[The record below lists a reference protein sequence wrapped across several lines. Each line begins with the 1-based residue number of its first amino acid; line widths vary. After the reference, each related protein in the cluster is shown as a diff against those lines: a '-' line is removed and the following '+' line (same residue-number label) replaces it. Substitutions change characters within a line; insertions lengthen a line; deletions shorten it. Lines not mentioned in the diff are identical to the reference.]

1 MPFVKARSSSF
12 GYDLREIS
20 LTIFSAVS
28 RGPRDG
34 KKRRRLR
41 KRRSPEKRHRNPA
54 LPCRCCVGKPTIQ
67 KEPLPKKSEK
77 CQSVLV
83 ASPSF
88 WFGAEDPTHVK
99 QIMAYY
105 SKQVIPERPQNSRA
119 PLEFIGCVK
128 RQRICTDSGLQTL
141 DEVEVFERKMVPMG
155 VTQRLTRAFVFCTS
169 WDIDD
174 GFPVDLRELSSSEAG
189 SMRQR
194 LSSAPPSYLYA
205 LPVYDTDSEF
215 EYCCRS
221 ESREVSCASSFSQ
234 CIYQSFLQLGRPVT
248 PDYLDKCD
256 EKRGSGEEKTDD
268 EKTEGDDEKTDN
280 DKIFDDRKQI
290 DDDDEKKDNE
300 DDIFIFSSSEETL
313 VFDWDDG
320 VTMSQRCQEKATV
333 KKCDSMD
340 ISAYLSSVNNFCVSM
355 SDDYS

>member
-1 MPFVKARSSSF
+1 MPFVKPRRSSF

-20 LTIFSAVS
+20 FTIFSAIS

-41 KRRSPEKRHRNPA
+41 KRRCPDKRKRNP
-54 LPCRCCVGKPTIQ
+54 LPCRCCIGKTTIQ
-67 KEPLPKKSEK
+67 KGPLPKESEK

-83 ASPSF
+83 ASSSF
-88 WFGAEDPTHVK
+88 WFGAEDPIHVK
-99 QIMAYY
+99 QIMGHY
-105 SKQVIPERPQNSRA
+105 SKRVIPERPQNSRA
-119 PLEFIGCVK
+119 PLEFVGCVK

-155 VTQRLTRAFVFCTS
+155 VTQRLTRTLVFCTL
-169 WDIDD
+169 WDVED
-174 GFPVDLRELSSSEAG
+174 GFPVELREVSSSEAD
-189 SMRQR
+189 SMRKS

-221 ESREVSCASSFSQ
+221 ESREVSCASSFSH

-256 EKRGSGEEKTDD
+256 EKRGSEEEKTDD
-268 EKTEGDDEKTDN
+268 QKIEGDDEKTDN
-280 DKIFDDRKQI
+280 DKTLYGEKQI
-290 DDDDEKKDNE
+290 DIDDEKKDDE

-320 VTMSQRCQEKATV
+320 VTISQRCQEKVTV
-333 KKCDSMD
+333 KTSDSID

-355 SDDYS
+355 SDDY